1 MALMRPDHPLAA
13 RSAVR
18 FAELAVEPFVGLSGS
33 MALQQLY
40 RREAEALGLVLRE
53 RVNVASFDG
62 VRLMVEAGFGV
73 AVLPAIA
80 AEPHASAKLVIRPW
94 TSPGPN
100 DRWRSSPVAIRATCP
115 QPRGCSLH
123 TFSNALLQAPG
134 AAGPLPRDPLA
145 LARHRAKRKS
155 ARGSIYCV
163 SRRRLKMVEPLGVG
177 LSLTMGKQSHWA
189 HVRRAHSKHRRSC

>member
-1 MALMRPDHPLAA
+1 MHPQSWSSAL
-13 RSAVR
+13 
-18 FAELAVEPFVGLSGS
+18 
-33 MALQQLY
+33 
-40 RREAEALGLVLRE
+40 
-53 RVNVASFDG
+53 
-62 VRLMVEAGFGV
+62 
-73 AVLPAIA
+73 
-80 AEPHASAKLVIRPW
+80 W

-100 DRWRSSPVAIRATCP
+100 DRWRSSAVAIRATCP

-134 AAGPLPRDPLA
+134 AAGPLPRDPLV

-163 SRRRLKMVEPLGVG
+163 SRRKLKMVEPLGVG

-189 HVRRAHSKHRRSC
+189 HVGRAHAKHRRSCYSALGWFSTRRLLWVLAV